1 MQFINQISRKLKKNS
16 KKVMKS
22 KFQAKTQI
30 ILTLSSNILHPL
42 DIDKVLEIS
51 KMVVQSKHP
60 IESKNRNNFLHYS

>member
-1 MQFINQISRKLKKNS
+1 MQFINQISRKLKKIS

-30 ILTLSSNILHPL
+30 ILTLSSNILRPI

>member
-1 MQFINQISRKLKKNS
+1 
-16 KKVMKS
+16 MKS

>member
-1 MQFINQISRKLKKNS
+1 
-16 KKVMKS
+16 MKS

-30 ILTLSSNILHPL
+30 ILTLSSNILRPL

-60 IESKNRNNFLHYS
+60 IESKNRNNFFHYS